1 MNMNLPESASGSRSE
16 APKVSIVTVVRNGA
30 GTIVRAMDSVL
41 GQSYPNIEYIV
52 IDGASTD
59 GTLDLI
65 RRYQDRLAFWS
76 SEPDS
81 GISDAFN
88 KGIRRA
94 TGEWVGI
101 LNADDW
107 YEPDAVSKVMTNAVG
122 AAVVHGAMRYWDQM
136 SPVEMVYPDQSKMLK
151 EMCLGHPTCFVRR
164 ELYGKYGLFD
174 ESYKYAMDYE
184 FLIRLFLNGERFVQL
199 DDIIA
204 NMQCGGVSD
213 DGWMSAC
220 AEVRDAKIKNNMNM
234 LAAWAWYEW
243 QLVRRHVRW
252 LLEKLGAKIIVDL
265 YRARVSA
272 SKKHRI

>member
-1 MNMNLPESASGSRSE
+1 MKTISPPKI
-16 APKVSIVTVVRNGA
+16 PKVSIITVVRNGKD
-30 GTIVRAMDSVL
+30 TIVRSMESVL
-41 GQSYPNIEYIV
+41 SQDYPNIEYIV
-52 IDGASTD
+52 IDGASSD
-59 GTLDLI
+59 GTVDLI
-65 RRYQDRLAFWS
+65 RQHQDRLAFWS

-88 KGIRRA
+88 KGICRA

-107 YEPDAVSKVMTNAVG
+107 YEPDAVSKVMANAAG
-122 AAVVHGAMRYWDQM
+122 ADVVHGVMRYWDQM
-136 SPVEMVYPDQSKMLK
+136 SPVEMVYPDQRKMLK

-164 ELYGKYGLFD
+164 ELYSKYGLFD

-220 AEVRDAKIKNNMNM
+220 AEVRDAKIKNKMHKVS
-234 LAAWAWYEW
+234 AWSWYGW
-243 QLVRRHVRW
+243 QLVRRRVRW
-252 LLEKLGAKIIVDL
+252 FLEKMGAKRVVDI